1 MGLRTEH
8 RAVLFF
14 ALLSVSLL
22 ALLWLPPLASADA
35 RTDARRHFRR
45 GMALIENGNLDGG
58 IAQLQLAYEAL
69 PHENVLFNIARAYAE
84 AGQYS
89 RSLQYYQR
97 YLDTDPADREEVEAV
112 VVQLQARLDAER
124 AEAEEPEPP
133 EPPPPVPTGPA
144 VSSEQLASIDE
155 SAAQIEQLAAATDSA
170 SLRERATRLRQL
182 AETLRSREAARPAEP
197 EVSPPASAEEPEPTE
212 GSASEPGEAPVS
224 EEDLSLGT
232 ERTEI
237 FEERVVSASRFA
249 ESPLLA
255 PNSTTI
261 ITKQDIRLTGHTN
274 LVELLRRV
282 AGVDAMSLTPENSD
296 LSIRGLNT
304 RQSNKVLVLI
314 DGRTV
319 RLDFLAAPYWASIP
333 LEVEDIE
340 RIEVIRGPAGA
351 VYGADA
357 FSGIVNI
364 ITREPGEGDSSVSL
378 SVGNHN
384 TFRGQ
389 GTVTGRA
396 GDLSYR
402 LSAGY
407 RQTDEYSL
415 ELAPDRL
422 DLESVRE
429 NPDRALRRTYFNG
442 ELRYHFGEGWF
453 GRAGAAMTLFDASI
467 FGVSRLRTLDASD
480 GLLSQSHLT
489 LTSPIGLNFRMYW
502 NRFRTTVDTIERPP
516 GAFDTQGDITADVI
530 DTELSFNRRF
540 TRGIEQNFAV
550 GVGYRFKA
558 VSWNWLAG
566 DQTENHFFAYVQ
578 DALRLHEKVRLTLSL
593 RLDRHPLLSRVQFSP
608 RASLVV
614 LPTEGQSIRLTGGSA
629 FRSPSF
635 VESYLDFQNRT
646 PLRGISALGRGN
658 RQLDPERMISLEAGY
673 TNQSSDYFALELN
686 VYVNLIND
694 QIQLSSVDTFTLGD
708 FGSGAAGYDAERG
721 VYPVGELVFD
731 NEDARFRQIGGE
743 VGVRIFPVNGLDI
756 YLNYALS
763 DTSPSDATQ
772 LDPIRASD
780 NRTSLHK
787 FNLGLQY
794 RASFGLD
801 LSADLH
807 IVSGQTWVEQV
818 TDTRTGVR
826 FESFDL
832 GAYALLNAR
841 VGYRLANDKVE
852 LGLVGTNLL
861 VRRFRQHPFGQV
873 VDSRV
878 MLSSRFRF

>member
-1 MGLRTEH
+1 M
-8 RAVLFF
+8 F
-14 ALLSVSLL
+14 SL
-22 ALLWLPPLASADA
+22 WVPQPVSADA

-58 IAQLQLAYEAL
+58 IAQLQLAYEIL

-97 YLDTDPADREEVEAV
+97 YLDADPDDREEVEAV
-112 VVQLQARLDAER
+112 VEQLQARLDAER
-124 AEAEEPEPP
+124 EEEEPEAPA
-133 EPPPPVPTGPA
+133 PPPVPQGPA
-144 VSSEQLASIDE
+144 VSSAQLATIDQ
-155 SAAQIEQLAAATDSA
+155 SASQIEQLAAATDSA
-170 SLRERATRLRQL
+170 SLRERAARLRAL
-182 AETLRSREAARPAEP
+182 AATLRAREAARPPDDNPDAT
-197 EVSPPASAEEPEPTE
+197 PEPSSEVAPDPDPETTGSETPTTE
-212 GSASEPGEAPVS
+212 PTD
-224 EEDLSLGT
+224 EDLSLGS

-282 AGVDAMSLTPENSD
+282 AGVDAMSLTPESSD

-319 RLDFLAAPYWASIP
+319 RLDFLAAPFWASIP

-357 FSGIVNI
+357 FSGIINI

-378 SVGNHN
+378 AIGNHN

-396 GDLSYR
+396 GELSYR

-415 ELAPDRL
+415 ELSPERIDVATT
-422 DLESVRE
+422 RE

-442 ELRYHFGEGWF
+442 ELRYHFGDGWF
-453 GRAGAAMTLFDASI
+453 GRAGAAMTLLDASI
-467 FGVSRLRTLDASD
+467 FGVSRLRALSISDTLV
-480 GLLSQSHLT
+480 SQSHVS
-489 LTSPIGLNFRMYW
+489 LTSPVGLNFRLYW
-502 NRFRTTVDTIERPP
+502 NRFRTSVDTIERPA
-516 GAFDTQGDITADVI
+516 GAFDTEGRITADVI

-558 VSWNWLAG
+558 VSWNWLSG
-566 DQTENHFFAYVQ
+566 DQTENHLFAYVQ

-614 LPTEGQSIRLTGGSA
+614 IPSEGQSIRLTGGSA

-646 PLRGISALGRGN
+646 PVRGVSAFGRGN
-658 RQLDPERMISLEAGY
+658 RQLNPERMISLEAGY
-673 TNQSSDYFALELN
+673 TNQASDYFALELN
-686 VYVNLIND
+686 VYFNLIND

-708 FGSGAAGYDAERG
+708 FGSGAAGYDDERG
-721 VYPVGELVFD
+721 VFPVGDLVFD

-743 VGVRIFPVNGLDI
+743 LGVRIFPVNGLDI

-763 DTSPSDATQ
+763 DTSPTDVTQ
-772 LDPIRASD
+772 LDPVRATD
-780 NRTSLHK
+780 DRTSLHK
-787 FNLGLQY
+787 FNLGFQY

-807 IVSGQTWVEQV
+807 VVSGQTWVEQV
-818 TDTRTGVR
+818 TDIATGVR

-841 VGYRLANDKVE
+841 IGYRVANDKVE

-878 MLSSRFRF
+878 VLTTRLRF